1 MHEKARAMLGVLL
14 LEKGMWGKIN
24 ECFVTVTEARRGEAR
39 PKVPPLPTPHLLM
52 LSAAINARRF
62 MRPDTNM
69 RVATITCTM
78 EAVRDASPG
87 PGILQPVP
95 GTLVMQVDGEAREVG
110 TEELEVRLR
119 SALLN
124 MTSYAAVSIIDV
136 GDVVRGT
143 AALIAPFPD
152 RLRLK
157 EEKHGLSLPSSL
169 IMAWIRRFF

>member
-1 MHEKARAMLGVLL
+1 
-14 LEKGMWGKIN
+14 
-24 ECFVTVTEARRGEAR
+24 
-39 PKVPPLPTPHLLM
+39 
-52 LSAAINARRF
+52 
-62 MRPDTNM
+62 
-69 RVATITCTM
+69 M
-78 EAVRDASPG
+78 EAVRDAAPG

-110 TEELEVRLR
+110 MEELEVRLR
-119 SALLN
+119 SAVLN

-157 EEKHGLSLPSSL
+157 EKKRLSLPLPLRRL
-169 IMAWIRRFF
+169 IPHQ